1 MDNEVYIDD
10 KEESEKQIAE
20 NDYYNEMNKIA
31 NSAFN
36 EGYLSKVEE
45 NYEDKYNEGFTK
57 GVEYSLNYGKLFGL
71 IELFKFMMENCEIA
85 PKSKKKIEQ
94 SDKDEIA
101 NIQNEME
108 NYQEKITEEQI
119 NELSALLWNI
129 INKYYS

>member
-85 PKSKKKIEQ
+85 PKSKKKIPG
-94 SDKDEIA
+94 
-101 NIQNEME
+101 M
-108 NYQEKITEEQI
+108 
-119 NELSALLWNI
+119 
-129 INKYYS
+129 